1 MRTTIFLPDD
11 LHEAARRMKV
21 NVSDVCQRAVRDAVV
36 NRKQELQATI
46 DAGQVAQQLLQE
58 LASESG
64 EGLTDRLLDGTQAR

>member
-21 NVSDVCQRAVRDAVV
+21 NVSDVCQRAVRDAIV

-58 LASESG
+58 LAESG

>member
-21 NVSDVCQRAVRDAVV
+21 NVSDVCQRAVRDAIV

-58 LASESG
+58 LAEPG